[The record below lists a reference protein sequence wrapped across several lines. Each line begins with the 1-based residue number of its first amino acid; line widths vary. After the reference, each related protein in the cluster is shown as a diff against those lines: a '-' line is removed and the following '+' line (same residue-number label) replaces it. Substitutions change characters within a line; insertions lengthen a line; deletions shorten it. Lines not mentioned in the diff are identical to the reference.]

1 MANDLRLGG
10 DCRLAVMTGPNMGG
24 KSTFLRQAALL
35 CVMAHCGS
43 FVPAEAMR
51 LRGVDRIFTRVGA
64 ADDLAGG
71 RSTFMVEMTEAA
83 DVVRNATS
91 RSLVLLDELGR
102 GTATY
107 DGLALAWALAECLLE
122 KNRCLC
128 LFATHY
134 FELTDLPSRGNGA
147 FNLHVEAREHGEGI
161 VFLHRVLS
169 GAASRSY
176 GLQVAKLAGV
186 PQPVVRR
193 ARKLLDEFERG
204 SRTDSPLFAVS
215 SSGPSEVEEKP
226 KPHPALAALR
236 GTNPDALTPR
246 EALDALY
253 ELRKLAEEE

>member
-1 MANDLRLGG
+1 MA
-10 DCRLAVMTGPNMGG
+10 VVTGPNMGG

-35 CVMAHCGS
+35 CVLAHCGS
-43 FVPAEAMR
+43 FVPAERMR
-51 LRGVDRIFTRVGA
+51 WSGVDRIFTRVGA
-64 ADDLAGG
+64 ADDLAAG

-83 DVVRNATS
+83 DIARHATG

-107 DGLALAWALAECLLE
+107 DGLALAWALAEALLE

-134 FELTDLPSRGNGA
+134 FELTDFPRRGGGA
-147 FNLHVEAREHGEGI
+147 FNLHVEAREHGDGI
-161 VFLHRVLS
+161 VFLHRVLG

-186 PQPVVRR
+186 PRPVVLR
-193 ARKLLDEFERG
+193 ARKLLDEFESG
-204 SRTDSPLFAVS
+204 AKTDSPLFAAAAA
-215 SSGPSEVEEKP
+215 SGSGGVQNTE
-226 KPHPALAALR
+226 PHPALAKLR
-236 GTNPDALTPR
+236 KTNPDALTPR

-253 ELRKLAEEE
+253 ELRKLAEEEE